1 MLLVPYVFMAGLLV
15 LALVVL
21 TASLLVTLRSVRRLH
36 ATRSAVTSDLAD
48 RAGLLRARVA
58 GVGVALRQRRPDRS
72 C

>member
-1 MLLVPYVFMAGLLV
+1 MLLVPYAFMAGLLV

-21 TASLLVTLRSVRRLH
+21 TASLLVTMRSFRRLH
-36 ATRSAVTSDLAD
+36 AARSAVTSDLAD

-58 GVGVALRQRRPDRS
+58 GVGVALRRRCPDRS